1 MWVEVFTQIFI
12 MGAQKMDIEEL
23 RKYSLKMPGGGAGG
37 RGRGVFNLMSGEASG
52 FSADFNS
59 KKFDLPYFQLR
70 KV

>member
-1 MWVEVFTQIFI
+1 

-23 RKYSLKMPGGGAGG
+23 RKYSLKMPGGGGG
-37 RGRGVFNLMSGEASG
+37 GGGVFNLMSGEASG

>member
-1 MWVEVFTQIFI
+1 

-23 RKYSLKMPGGGAGG
+23 RKYSLKMPGGGAAGG
-37 RGRGVFNLMSGEASG
+37 GVFNLMSGEASG

>member
-1 MWVEVFTQIFI
+1 MEVFTQIFI

-23 RKYSLKMPGGGAGG
+23 RKYSLKMPGGGG

>member
-23 RKYSLKMPGGGAGG
+23 RKYSLKMPGGGGG